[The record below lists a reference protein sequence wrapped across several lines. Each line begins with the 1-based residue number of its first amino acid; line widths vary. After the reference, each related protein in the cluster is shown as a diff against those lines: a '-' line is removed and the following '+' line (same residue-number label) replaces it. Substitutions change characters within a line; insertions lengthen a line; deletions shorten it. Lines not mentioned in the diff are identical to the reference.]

1 VSSEQE
7 VRFAVQHLLK
17 TTTQCR
23 HCNGTA
29 DLEYFGD
36 GLTGV
41 HVCSGRYVTR
51 IISYRS
57 QADPE
62 GFLKF
67 VQDSAKG
74 SGEVKNADIRIA
86 RRYAW
91 DLGMDKETDD
101 LILTEAYWTQ
111 NYRRTKDENPNREA
125 VFLCSNRDSFFVQ
138 PLTSAETLCASCR
151 NAK

>member
-7 VRFAVQHLLK
+7 ISSAARHLLK
-17 TTTQCR
+17 ATTQCR

-29 DLEYFGD
+29 DLEYIGD

-41 HVCSGRYVTR
+41 HVCPGRYVTR
-51 IISYRS
+51 IIAYRS
-57 QADPE
+57 QPDPE

-67 VQDSAKG
+67 VKDSVHG
-74 SGEVKNADIRIA
+74 SGEVKGSDIRIA

-91 DLGMDKETDD
+91 DLGMDKETND

-138 PLTSAETLCASCR
+138 PSTSAATLCSSCR
-151 NAK
+151 NVK

>member
-1 VSSEQE
+1 MSSEHE
-7 VRFAVQHLLK
+7 IRFAAHHLLK
-17 TTTQCR
+17 TTTQCH
-23 HCNGTA
+23 HCNGTSN
-29 DLEYFGD
+29 LEYVGD

-51 IISYRS
+51 VIAYRS

-67 VQDSAKG
+67 LRDSVQG
-74 SGEVKNADIRIA
+74 SDEVKNTDIRIA

-91 DLGMDKETDD
+91 DLGMDKEANG

-111 NYRRTKDENPNREA
+111 NYRRTKNENPDREA

-138 PLTSAETLCASCR
+138 PLTSAETLCANCR
-151 NAK
+151 SVK

>member
-7 VRFAVQHLLK
+7 IGVVAHHLLK

-29 DLEYFGD
+29 DLEFIGD

-62 GFLKF
+62 GFLNF
-67 VQDSAKG
+67 VRDSVQG
-74 SGEVKNADIRIA
+74 SGEVKSADIRIA

-91 DLGMDKETDD
+91 DLGMDKEAND

-138 PLTSAETLCASCR
+138 PLTSAETLCARCR
-151 NAK
+151 NVK